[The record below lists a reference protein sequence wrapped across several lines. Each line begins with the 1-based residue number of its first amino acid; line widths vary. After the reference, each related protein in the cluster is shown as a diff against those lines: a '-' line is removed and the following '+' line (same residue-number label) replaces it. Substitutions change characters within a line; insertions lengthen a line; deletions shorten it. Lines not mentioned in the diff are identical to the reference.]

1 MDHDI
6 SLVFGPGPHRAAAGL
21 ANTAARRGSGHRAP
35 EKTRWPMTIPKKKSG
50 GTRGDRGV
58 LRGTVLGVVSVLRR
72 DHRVAY
78 RLGLHQRFDDG
89 LLQHSSYSHGAPDP
103 GFQVESWVLSSD
115 FAVRVLHP
123 IGPHQRFDDGMFQHF
138 SYSHGRPVSTFHL

>member
-1 MDHDI
+1 MLFWF
-6 SLVFGPGPHRAAAGL
+6 SVAEPHRAAGGL
-21 ANTAARRGSGHRAP
+21 ANTAARGGLATEPQRNTMVHVFL
-35 EKTRWPMTIPKKKSG
+35 TKKSG